1 MVQPLEDEKLLEMV
15 VGAGGVTCSLAWESQ
30 ARAKD
35 PAGEQELWAGETDR
49 NTGQT
54 SLGVWREERN
64 WQQ

>member
-1 MVQPLEDEKLLEMV
+1 MQPLEDEKLLEMV
-15 VGAGGVTCSLAWESQ
+15 DGTVTGSLAWESQ

-54 SLGVWREERN
+54 SLGVWREERS
-64 WQQ
+64 WQQKVQ

>member
-1 MVQPLEDEKLLEMV
+1 MQPLEDEKLLEMV
-15 VGAGGVTCSLAWESQ
+15 DGTVTCSLAWESQ

-54 SLGVWREERN
+54 SLGVWREERS
-64 WQQ
+64 WQQKVQ